1 MLITTVYTKD
11 GLVGSI
17 YRISTSFTKR
27 GIAQLFR
34 RTELSVPLLEQHP
47 ILLAAN
53 VSLDPPARSPD
64 QNQSQTFS
72 CLCRSV
78 FSGDYA
84 LEYTATR
91 SFRTWNGGTR
101 SRKSGGT
108 WCWLDITFHWACVKD
123 CWVRVELSCLAC
135 RPSLSSMDRHRC
147 TSANRD
153 SMNQS
158 MNLFLLD
165 NHNNSQIKY
174 FMDC

>member
-1 MLITTVYTKD
+1 VCHNVIAGDLCVTTVYTKD

-72 CLCRSV
+72 SLCRSV

-91 SFRTWNGGTR
+91 SFRTRNGGTR

-108 WCWLDITFHWACVKD
+108 
-123 CWVRVELSCLAC
+123 
-135 RPSLSSMDRHRC
+135 
-147 TSANRD
+147 
-153 SMNQS
+153 
-158 MNLFLLD
+158 
-165 NHNNSQIKY
+165 
-174 FMDC
+174 